1 LRSAFRYHNIWPSCV
16 QTIARGSMVGVDVT
30 HVLPTPHRIG
40 GDIPQN
46 VQLRRLRT
54 TIATTACG
62 DSVSNTRVRVKLAAA
77 APTQRRRRPLADE
90 YKCKEQGRGH
100 TRAYGNA
107 RRVSRHSLRPH
118 VEPDF
123 ESPTTRNAKQVQVI
137 EVQAHQRHE
146 NITTWRKNEAQVASR
161 PISNC
166 PTETDFRTQTVCD

>member
-1 LRSAFRYHNIWPSCV
+1 MLRTAFTIHYGTGWLHSDQHGVLTSWLSGGNNIEISISLSQYLAKLRADHRTFSP
-16 QTIARGSMVGVDVT
+16 
-30 HVLPTPHRIG
+30 PHRIG

-62 DSVSNTRVRVKLAAA
+62 DSVSNTRVLVELAAA

-107 RRVSRHSLRPH
+107 RRVSRHSLQPH
-118 VEPDF
+118 MEP
-123 ESPTTRNAKQVQVI
+123 
-137 EVQAHQRHE
+137 
-146 NITTWRKNEAQVASR
+146 ASSLLPHKR
-161 PISNC
+161 
-166 PTETDFRTQTVCD
+166 

>member
-1 LRSAFRYHNIWPSCV
+1 MRSAFRYHNIWPSCV
-16 QTIARGSMVGVDVT
+16 QAIARGSMVGVDVT

-90 YKCKEQGRGH
+90 YKCKEQGRDH

-118 VEPDF
+118 LEPASSRLPLNRF
-123 ESPTTRNAKQVQVI
+123 KSLKSKLINVMKILQRGAKYC
-137 EVQAHQRHE
+137 
-146 NITTWRKNEAQVASR
+146 NVASNLKLSEQNR
-161 PISNC
+161 
-166 PTETDFRTQTVCD
+166 F

>member
-1 LRSAFRYHNIWPSCV
+1 LRSAFHLSQCLTKLYTNPHVAVYGRF
-16 QTIARGSMVGVDVT
+16 DVV
-30 HVLPTPHRIG
+30 HV
-40 GDIPQN
+40 IPPN
-46 VQLRRLRT
+46 VSSEDYAPQLRQQCVVTVWYRT
-54 TIATTACG
+54 Q
-62 DSVSNTRVRVKLAAA
+62 VRTELAAA
-77 APTQRRRRPLADE
+77 GPTQRRRRPLADE
-90 YKCKEQGRGH
+90 YKCKEQGRDH
-100 TRAYGNA
+100 ARAYGNA
-107 RRVSRHSLRPH
+107 RRVPRHSLRPH